1 MTTNKINVWVM
12 CLLLVVNMFLYT
24 TAEAE
29 EETAPSLYSQVMD
42 KLESLTPGET
52 IDVSMGTEKE
62 EYEIGESF
70 EMRFEVS
77 QDSYI
82 ILMHISSDGNITFIT
97 PSATVPAEKLE
108 GERVYSTRYDFD
120 LPLKVIGPGGIE
132 TINLFCSPDKIELFD
147 IDFDKVFSTVN
158 VDDEEG
164 LRKLLENLEQL
175 EEIEWSGNSVSFL
188 IKGARGQ
195 FSKRGG
201 LIPPIG
207 STGTTGKFFP
217 PIGSTGTTG
226 HSEEEDSDDKTQP

>member
-1 MTTNKINVWVM
+1 MIMATNKIKMWGM
-12 CLLLVVNMFLYT
+12 CLLLVTSVFLYAT
-24 TAEAE
+24 VQAE
-29 EETAPSLYSQVMD
+29 EKTYDQVMD
-42 KLESLTPGET
+42 KLESLTPSDT
-52 IDVSMGTEKE
+52 IEVRMGTEKE

-82 ILMHISSDGNITFIT
+82 VLMHIASDGNITFLT
-97 PSATVPAEKLE
+97 PSKAVPAEKLE
-108 GERVYSTRYDFD
+108 GERVYSTLYDFD

-132 TINLFCSPDKIELFD
+132 TINLFSSLEKIELFD
-147 IDFDKVFSTVN
+147 
-158 VDDEEG
+158 VDSDETFPTITINDEEA
-164 LRKLLENLEQL
+164 LQKLLNNLEAL

-201 LIPPIG
+201 LVPPIG

-226 HSEEEDSDDKTQP
+226 KSEDDPKDKTAP